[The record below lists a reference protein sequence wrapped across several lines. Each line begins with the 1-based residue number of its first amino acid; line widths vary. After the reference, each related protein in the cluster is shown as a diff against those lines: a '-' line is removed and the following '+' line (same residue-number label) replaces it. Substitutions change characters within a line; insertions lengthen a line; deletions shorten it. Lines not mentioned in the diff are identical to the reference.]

1 MSKQKKSK
9 KQKNHI
15 KRLKRI
21 AEKKKSVDIK
31 RIENFKKH
39 YGEIDFDYNG
49 NEFSINN
56 GAVSFSA
63 NMFDWIESIKKHPL
77 PAATGKE
84 CLSCWD
90 INTLICLQ
98 LL

>member
-39 YGEIDFDYNG
+39 YGDIDFDYIG
-49 NEFSINN
+49 N
-56 GAVSFSA
+56 
-63 NMFDWIESIKKHPL
+63 
-77 PAATGKE
+77 
-84 CLSCWD
+84 
-90 INTLICLQ
+90 
-98 LL
+98 

>member
-21 AEKKKSVDIK
+21 AEKKKAVDIK

-39 YGEIDFDYNG
+39 CGDIDFDYNG

-56 GAVSFSA
+56 GAVCFSA
-63 NMFDWIESIKKHPL
+63 NMFD
-77 PAATGKE
+77 
-84 CLSCWD
+84 
-90 INTLICLQ
+90 
-98 LL
+98 